1 MYISRMIEPKSKVL
15 AAFSKLFASGTQGD
29 ILLYGYDKATTETL
43 IAHCKASK
51 RMVNSYAETA
61 AQYQEL
67 TRVVSAKHNIITS
80 VGDKYGLIVVFHWHN
95 LQLFKLLQMAD
106 VVVSNVP
113 FRGETA
119 HSILR
124 VNAGDNMHITA
135 YSNTLPINNSAGS
148 ILPVGDSNLTLF

>member
-1 MYISRMIEPKSKVL
+1 MVETKSKVL

-29 ILLYGYDKATTETL
+29 ILLYGYDKITTDTL

-61 AQYQEL
+61 VQYQEL
-67 TRVVSAKHNIITS
+67 TRAVSSKHNIITS
-80 VGDKYGLIVVFHWHN
+80 VGDKYGLIVVSHWHG
-95 LQLFKLLQMAD
+95 LQLFKLLQLAD

-135 YSNTLPINNSAGS
+135 YSNTLNISKSAGS
-148 ILPVGDSNLTLF
+148 VLTVGNTNLTLF